1 MKTTISFLAL
11 MLLTAA
17 CITGG
22 TAQKASANAL
32 VADLSKDQIRVASNF
47 TGEKILLFGA
57 IEGTGTGGAS
67 DVVVV
72 VRGPSENFTLR
83 RKKRMAGIWINAEAR
98 TLGPLPGYYA
108 VASTRPLT
116 DIAPVSERAKHQI
129 GPEHL
134 RFSLLD
140 QTPEAAASP
149 DTYSYSGSYSGSYTG
164 PRDIALY
171 HESFV
176 RIKSGQNLYSVDPDG
191 VRIIADRLF
200 RAELTLPSGLPFG
213 TYITEFFLFE
223 KGRVVGYQTG
233 ELSVAITGLEQWLR
247 VTAHDMPLLY
257 GLFGVFIA
265 GFMGWGVATLFRRV

>member
-1 MKTTISFLAL
+1 MKNILSGWLTTCLIAL
-11 MLLTAA
+11 CL
-17 CITGG
+17 GG
-22 TAQKASANAL
+22 ATVRDASANAL

-57 IEGTGTGGAS
+57 IDGTRTAS

-72 VRGPSENFTLR
+72 VRGPSENVTLR
-83 RKKRMAGIWINAEAR
+83 RKKRVAGIWINAEAR

-108 VASTRPLT
+108 VASTRPLA

-129 GPEHL
+129 GPTHL

-140 QTPEAAASP
+140 QTPDGARA
-149 DTYSYSGSYSGSYTG
+149 D
-164 PRDIALY
+164 DIALY
-171 HESFV
+171 HDSFI

-247 VTAHDMPLLY
+247 ATAHDLPLLY

-265 GFMGWGVATLFRRV
+265 GVMGWGVATLFRRV

>member
-1 MKTTISFLAL
+1 MKTSISVLPTILLAASFFTCGMAE
-11 MLLTAA
+11 
-17 CITGG
+17 
-22 TAQKASANAL
+22 KASANSL

-57 IEGTGTGGAS
+57 IEGTGPGGAP

-72 VRGPSENFTLR
+72 VRGPSKNFTLR
-83 RKKRMAGIWINAEAR
+83 RKKRMAGIWINTEAR

-116 DIAPVSERAKHQI
+116 DIAPVSERSKHQI

-134 RFSLLD
+134 RFSLID
-140 QTPEAAASP
+140 QTPEAAASS
-149 DTYSYSGSYSGSYTG
+149 DTGAYEGSYSG
-164 PRDIALY
+164 PDDIKLY

-176 RIKSGQNLYSVDPDG
+176 RIKSRQNLYSVDPDG

-233 ELSVAITGLEQWLR
+233 KLSVDITGLEQWLR

-265 GFMGWGVATLFRRV
+265 GFMGWGVATLFKRV

>member
-22 TAQKASANAL
+22 WAQKASANAL

-83 RKKRMAGIWINAEAR
+83 QKKNIAGIWINAEVR

-134 RFSLLD
+134 RFSLVA

-149 DTYSYSGSYSGSYTG
+149 NTSSYNG

-171 HESFV
+171 HESFL
-176 RIKSGQNLYSVDPDG
+176 RIKSGQNLYSVDPEG

>member
-11 MLLTAA
+11 ILLTAA
-17 CITGG
+17 CITVGP
-22 TAQKASANAL
+22 AQKASANAL

-57 IEGTGTGGAS
+57 IEDIGTDGAS

-83 RKKRMAGIWINAEAR
+83 EKKRIAGIWINAEAR

-134 RFSLLD
+134 RFSLVD
-140 QTPEAAASP
+140 QTPKAAASLI
-149 DTYSYSGSYSGSYTG
+149 TSSYSG

-265 GFMGWGVATLFRRV
+265 GFMGWSVATLFRRV

>member
-1 MKTTISFLAL
+1 MKTTILSFAF

-17 CITGG
+17 CISGG

-57 IEGTGTGGAS
+57 IEGSGTGGAS

-83 RKKRMAGIWINAEAR
+83 RKKRTAGIWINAEAS

-140 QTPEAAASP
+140 QTPEAAVSS
-149 DTYSYSGSYSGSYTG
+149 DTSSYTGSYPG

-265 GFMGWGVATLFRRV
+265 GFMGWSVATLFRRV

>member
-1 MKTTISFLAL
+1 MKTTISSLAL
-11 MLLTAA
+11 ILLTAA

-140 QTPEAAASP
+140 QTPEAAAGP
-149 DTYSYSGSYSGSYTG
+149 DTGSYSG

>member
-1 MKTTISFLAL
+1 MKTTIPSLAF

-57 IEGTGTGGAS
+57 IEGTSTGGAS

-83 RKKRMAGIWINAEAR
+83 RKKRMAGIWINAEAHS
-98 TLGPLPGYYA
+98 LGPLPGYYA

-140 QTPEAAASP
+140 QTPEAAVSS
-149 DTYSYSGSYSGSYTG
+149 DTSSYTGSYSS

-176 RIKSGQNLYSVDPDG
+176 RIKSEQNLYSVDPDG

-223 KGRVVGYQTG
+223 KGQ
-233 ELSVAITGLEQWLR
+233 SV
-247 VTAHDMPLLY
+247 
-257 GLFGVFIA
+257 
-265 GFMGWGVATLFRRV
+265 

>member
-22 TAQKASANAL
+22 TAQKDSANAL

-57 IEGTGTGGAS
+57 IEGTGTDGAS

-140 QTPEAAASP
+140 QTPEAAAAP
-149 DTYSYSGSYSGSYTG
+149 NTGSYSG

-233 ELSVAITGLEQWLR
+233 ELSVATTGLEQWLR
-247 VTAHDMPLLY
+247 ITAHNMPLLY

>member
-1 MKTTISFLAL
+1 MKTAVSFLATIV
-11 MLLTAA
+11 LTALYA
-17 CITGG
+17 NGG
-22 TAQKASANAL
+22 MAQKAHANAL

-57 IEGTGTGGAS
+57 IEGTGPSGAS

-83 RKKRMAGIWINAEAR
+83 RKNRVAGIWVNAEAR

-108 VASTRPLT
+108 VASTRALA

-129 GPEHL
+129 GPEYL
-134 RFSLLD
+134 RFSLLN
-140 QTPEAAASP
+140 QTPEAAAP
-149 DTYSYSGSYSGSYTG
+149 YTG

-171 HESFV
+171 HDSFV
-176 RIKSGQNLYSVDPDG
+176 RIKSGQNLYSVDPNG
-191 VRIIADRLF
+191 VSIIADRLF

-247 VTAHDMPLLY
+247 ATAYDMPLLY

-265 GFMGWGVATLFRRV
+265 GLMGWGVAILFRRV

>member
-1 MKTTISFLAL
+1 MKTTLSFLASVVL
-11 MLLTAA
+11 AA
-17 CITGG
+17 MCVSSGM
-22 TAQKASANAL
+22 AQKAHANAL

-57 IEGTGTGGAS
+57 IEGRDTGGAS

-83 RKKRMAGIWINAEAR
+83 RKKRVAGIWVNAEAR

-108 VASTRPLT
+108 VASTRPLA

-129 GPEHL
+129 GPEYL

-140 QTPEAAASP
+140 QTPEAAAP
-149 DTYSYSGSYSGSYTG
+149 KTGSHSG

-265 GFMGWGVATLFRRV
+265 GLMGWGVATLFRRV

>member
-1 MKTTISFLAL
+1 MKTAVSFMATIA
-11 MLLTAA
+11 LTALCA
-17 CITGG
+17 SGG
-22 TAQKASANAL
+22 MAQKAHANAL

-57 IEGTGTGGAS
+57 IEGTGPSGAS

-83 RKKRMAGIWINAEAR
+83 RKKRVAGIWVNAEAR

-108 VASTRPLT
+108 VASTRALA
-116 DIAPVSERAKHQI
+116 DIASVSERAKHQI
-129 GPEHL
+129 GPKYL
-134 RFSLLD
+134 RFSLLN
-140 QTPEAAASP
+140 QTPEAAAPYVS
-149 DTYSYSGSYSGSYTG
+149 

-171 HESFV
+171 HDSFV
-176 RIKSGQNLYSVDPDG
+176 RIKSGQNLYSVDPNG
-191 VRIIADRLF
+191 VSIIADRLF

-247 VTAHDMPLLY
+247 VTAYDMPLLY

-265 GFMGWGVATLFRRV
+265 GLMGWGVATLFRRV

>member
-1 MKTTISFLAL
+1 MKTTIPSLAF

-57 IEGTGTGGAS
+57 IEGTGSGGAS

-83 RKKRMAGIWINAEAR
+83 RKKRMAGIWINAEAH

-116 DIAPVSERAKHQI
+116 DIASMSERAKHQI

-140 QTPEAAASP
+140 QTSEAAVSSG
-149 DTYSYSGSYSGSYTG
+149 TGSYNG

-233 ELSVAITGLEQWLR
+233 ELSVTITGLEQWLR

-265 GFMGWGVATLFRRV
+265 GFMGWSVATLFRRV

>member
-1 MKTTISFLAL
+1 MKTTISSLVL

-17 CITGG
+17 CIMGG

-129 GPEHL
+129 GPEYL

-140 QTPEAAASP
+140 QTPEAVAP
-149 DTYSYSGSYSGSYTG
+149 DTGSYSGA
-164 PRDIALY
+164 RDIALY

-265 GFMGWGVATLFRRV
+265 GFMGWGVATLFKRV

>member
-32 VADLSKDQIRVASNF
+32 VADLSKDQILVASNF

-57 IEGTGTGGAS
+57 IEGRGTGGAS

-83 RKKRMAGIWINAEAR
+83 RKKRTSGIWINAEAR

-140 QTPEAAASP
+140 RTPEAAAP
-149 DTYSYSGSYSGSYTG
+149 DTGSYSG

-176 RIKSGQNLYSVDPDG
+176 RIKSRQNLYSVDPDG

-247 VTAHDMPLLY
+247 GSAHDMPLLY

>member
-1 MKTTISFLAL
+1 MKTNGLLLATIV
-11 MLLTAA
+11 LTALSV
-17 CITGG
+17 TGG
-22 TAQKASANAL
+22 MAQKARANAL

-57 IEGTGTGGAS
+57 IDGTGSSGAS

-83 RKKRMAGIWINAEAR
+83 RKKRVAGIWVNAEAR

-108 VASTRPLT
+108 VASTRTLE

-129 GPEHL
+129 GPEYLH
-134 RFSLLD
+134 FSMLD
-140 QTPEAAASP
+140 QAPKATPP
-149 DTYSYSGSYSGSYTG
+149 NNDLRDTS
-164 PRDIALY
+164 LY
-171 HESFV
+171 QDSFV

-200 RAELTLPSGLPFG
+200 RAELTLPAGLPFG

-223 KGRVVGYQTG
+223 NGRVVGYQTG

-247 VTAHDMPLLY
+247 VMAHDMPLLY

-265 GFMGWGVATLFRRV
+265 GLMGWGVATLFRRV

>member
-1 MKTTISFLAL
+1 MKLPFFAPPLE
-11 MLLTAA
+11 
-17 CITGG
+17 
-22 TAQKASANAL
+22 
-32 VADLSKDQIRVASNF
+32 F
-47 TGEKILLFGA
+47 A
-57 IEGTGTGGAS
+57 IERLSTDDA
-67 DVVVV
+67 DHLPNIHAEHFL
-72 VRGPSENFTLR
+72 RPWSEDEF
-83 RKKRMAGIWINAEAR
+83 
-98 TLGPLPGYYA
+98 
-108 VASTRPLT
+108 S
-116 DIAPVSERAKHQI
+116 
-129 GPEHL
+129 
-134 RFSLLD
+134 SLLD
-140 QTPEAAASP
+140 QTPEAAAP
-149 DTYSYSGSYSGSYTG
+149 DTYSYSG